1 MLKKTALFL
10 KGGFPYASKFPD
22 DVNSDRIISKMYLDT
37 LKRIW
42 VIEKCVQISWKV
54 LDDPESV
61 RKIKKES
68 G

>member
-1 MLKKTALFL
+1 
-10 KGGFPYASKFPD
+10 
-22 DVNSDRIISKMYLDT
+22 MYLDT